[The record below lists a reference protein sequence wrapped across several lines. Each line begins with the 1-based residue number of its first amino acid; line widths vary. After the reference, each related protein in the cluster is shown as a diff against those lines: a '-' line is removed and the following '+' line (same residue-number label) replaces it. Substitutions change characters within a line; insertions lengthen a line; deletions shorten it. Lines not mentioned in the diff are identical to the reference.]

1 VNGVRRSDLSDR
13 RLAVLASLLLL
24 SGLAVALVV
33 VRVAYTMHP
42 HYGGMIWNLFLAWLP
57 FVFALAVYDGYRRG
71 TSRPLLAGA
80 ALLWL
85 LFFPNA
91 PYIVTDFKHLR
102 VWDDGMPILYDAVML
117 SAFAWAAL
125 ALAFTSLYLMQSVGR
140 RALGFVNSWLLVVC
154 VLGVS
159 SFGIYLGR
167 FERWNSW
174 DVFVRPRLV
183 FGELLDPLAEKRA
196 VAVTLLF
203 TAFLTVTYL
212 VFYTLMRLAAV
223 ERRER

>member
-1 VNGVRRSDLSDR
+1 MRPWDLSER

-24 SGLAVALVV
+24 SALAVALVI

-42 HYGGMIWNLFLAWLP
+42 HYGGMIWNLFLAWVP
-57 FVFALAVYDGYRRG
+57 FGIALAVYDAYRRG
-71 TSRPLLAGA
+71 VSRWLVAGGG
-80 ALLWL
+80 LLWL
-85 LFFPNA
+85 VFFPNA

-102 VWDDGMPILYDAVML
+102 AWDDGMPILYDAVML

-125 ALAFTSLYLMQSVGR
+125 ALGFTSLYLMQSVGR
-140 RALGFVNSWLLVVC
+140 RALGFVNSWLLVVS
-154 VLGVS
+154 VLAIS

-183 FGELLDPLAEKRA
+183 FGELLDPLLEKRA
-196 VAVTLLF
+196 VAVTVLF

-212 VFYTLMRLAAV
+212 VFYTLMRVAAV
-223 ERRER
+223 ERRDR